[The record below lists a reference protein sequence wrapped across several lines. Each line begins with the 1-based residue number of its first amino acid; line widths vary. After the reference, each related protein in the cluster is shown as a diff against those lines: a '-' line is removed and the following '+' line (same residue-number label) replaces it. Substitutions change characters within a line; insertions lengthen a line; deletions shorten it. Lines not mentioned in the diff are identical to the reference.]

1 MRCKRGPNAR
11 RGIQESF
18 SNYTVI
24 VRKSPHPSVGHSLY
38 LQNGGP
44 APGPNSRVS
53 PAGGKC
59 VKRKYFDPVIF
70 GGEKKERKKEYE

>member
-1 MRCKRGPNAR
+1 M
-11 RGIQESF
+11 
-18 SNYTVI
+18 
-24 VRKSPHPSVGHSLY
+24 GHSLY